1 MQNNVASIDLDI
13 FMKQCQKSEPY
24 VPKVNKRVVS
34 ITEYAKLTGMSP
46 STVRFQLQQG
56 RLAGFKSGKNWHIEI
71 EDESNVLVAENEKL
85 KAENRVLKM
94 QLMCIRN
101 ILIAEEADAVIEV

>member
-1 MQNNVASIDLDI
+1 MQSVELDVFI
-13 FMKQCQKSEPY
+13 KQCQKSEPY
-24 VPKVNKRVVS
+24 VPKLNKRVVS
-34 ITEYAKLTGMSP
+34 ITEYAKMTGMSP

-85 KAENRVLKM
+85 RAENRVLKM
-94 QLMCIRN
+94 QLSCIRN
-101 ILIAEEADAVIEV
+101 ILITEDGNACMEA